1 MHIFINILIFIHFFG
16 LVLGMGSGMAMGTA
30 MRGVDRSTGGF
41 DKLTS
46 ALARNGHVGL
56 ALLWISGPLIVWLK
70 YGGFAGLGFWFWV
83 KIAFVIVLTAAL
95 AIGAVN
101 FRKARQGDRE
111 AAKRAAMIGMVSG
124 ISGLIVIFSAVFAF
138 N

>member
-41 DKLTS
+41 DKLTR

-56 ALLWISGPLIVWLK
+56 ALLWVTGPLIVWLK

-83 KIAFVIVLTAAL
+83 KIAFVVVLTAAL
-95 AIGAVN
+95 GIGAIN
-101 FRKARQGDRE
+101 FRKAREGDRD
-111 AAKRAAMIGMVSG
+111 AAKRAAMIGMLSG
-124 ISGLIVIFSAVFAF
+124 ISGLIVIFAAVFAF